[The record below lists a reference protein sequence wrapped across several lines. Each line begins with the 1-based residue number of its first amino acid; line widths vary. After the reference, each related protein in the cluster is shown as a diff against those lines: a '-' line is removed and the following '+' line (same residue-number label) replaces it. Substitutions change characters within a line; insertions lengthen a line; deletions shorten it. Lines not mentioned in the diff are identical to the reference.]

1 MAFLS
6 KETELINFINSKI
19 LTKKEIEYDTILY
32 YFVKV
37 MKDSILRSHNRLNDI
52 VWLQECTII
61 VFNIFW
67 TIFCYTF
74 NIKLTMFLCERA
86 VLLFNEY
93 IDLAKNTFK
102 ENNTE
107 FKINSTD
114 VKLFIYKRTIGP
126 IKLKKKKSKTFN
138 KNILKIKEASISL
151 KNILNNLAIHL
162 ITLKQNLDNFVDYFE
177 NLIPD
182 IYYKLYKNDILFD
195 DDSLISI
202 LNNCSNSSEITQV
215 LNKFK
220 LDCEILYYIFKTNK
234 KSKYCQI
241 IFNKLTYNNELNDI
255 SNHFFNIKNYNILKK
270 KYYSKKTKLFRKLIK
285 NKQK

>member
-19 LTKKEIEYDTILY
+19 LTKKDIEYNTILY

-138 KNILKIKEASISL
+138 KNISKIKEASISI
-151 KNILNNLAIHL
+151 KNILNNLAINL
-162 ITLKQNLDNFVDYFE
+162 ITLKQNLDSYVDYFE

-182 IYYKLYKNDILFD
+182 IYYKLYNNNIFFD
-195 DDSLISI
+195 DDSLITN
-202 LNNCSNSSEITQV
+202 LNNCSNSTQITQL

-234 KSKYCQI
+234 KSKYCQL
-241 IFNKLTYNNELNDI
+241 IFDKLSYNNELDDV
-255 SNHFFNIKNYNILKK
+255 SNNFFNIKNYNILKK
-270 KYYSKKTKLFRKLIK
+270 KYYSQKTKLFRNLIK

>member
-19 LTKKEIEYDTILY
+19 LTKNEIEYSTILY

-37 MKDSILRSHNRLNDI
+37 MKDSILRSYNRLNDI
-52 VWLQECTII
+52 IWLQECTII

-67 TIFCYTF
+67 NIYSYTF

-126 IKLKKKKSKTFN
+126 IKLKKKSKTFN
-138 KNILKIKEASISL
+138 RNIIKIKEASINL
-151 KNILNNLAIHL
+151 KNIINNLSINL
-162 ITLKQNLDNFVDYFE
+162 ILSKNNLETILNYFE

-182 IYYKLYKNDILFD
+182 IYYKLYQKKIKF
-195 DDSLISI
+195 SGEKLIED
-202 LNNCSNSSEITQV
+202 LNCTSDLKTIIKL

-220 LDCEILYYIFKTNK
+220 LDCEIIYYIFKTTKDNK
-234 KSKYCQI
+234 HCVTILNQLQYI
-241 IFNKLTYNNELNDI
+241 NELDDI
-255 SNHFFNIKNYNILKK
+255 LDDYYKIQNYNIHKK
-270 KYYSKKTKLFRKLIK
+270 VYYSNKIKTFK
-285 NKQK
+285 NILKQKN